1 MPTLQELQENILSMG
16 RNSAK
21 LARTLGDFVGNP
33 MMFLSMAIDRI
44 DGRDETILANN
55 LEAAIVQSGEYNY
68 PEFRERLFA
77 VFTNPEILEYTRSG
91 VDILNPAYRI
101 AGSPG
106 DLQQGID
113 AARAELGVG
122 TLSRENAALFWKERI
137 YRPAREGLKR
147 PRFFKKNIG
156 FYKGAKRGQRIPYDY
171 AAYGIMRY
179 EETIGAR
186 LSAWGDKAPFWIW
199 LNFGNIGEGG
209 EYPAVPP
216 TRFVEQSEVEINL
229 LLQDEIVSLTNE
241 FTNAVNEE
249 IESFLRNPESY
260 QPGSEL
266 AKFDFEGAQFRL
278 GVTPESG
285 DISVRRIG

>member
-1 MPTLQELQENILSMG
+1 MASLEELQEAIFSMS

-21 LARTLGDFVGNP
+21 LSRTLGDFVGSP
-33 MMFLSMAIDRI
+33 TMFLSMAIDRI
-44 DGRDETILANN
+44 EGLDETILIDN
-55 LEAAIVQSGEYNY
+55 LEAAIVQSGEYDY

-77 VFTNPEILEYTRSG
+77 VFTNPEMLEYTRSG

-101 AGSPG
+101 AGNPG

-113 AARAELGVG
+113 AARAELGMG
-122 TLSRENAALFWKERI
+122 MLTRENAALFWKERI

-147 PRFFKKNIG
+147 PQFFKKNLG
-156 FYKGAKRGQRIPYDY
+156 FYKGAGRGQRIPYNY
-171 AAYGIMRY
+171 AAYGIMKY
-179 EETIGAR
+179 EETIGTR
-186 LSAWGDKAPFWIW
+186 LSAWGEKAPFWIW

-209 EYPAVPP
+209 EYPTIHP
-216 TRFVEQSEVEINL
+216 TRFVEQSEIEINL
-229 LLQDEIVSLTNE
+229 LLQDEIISLTNE
-241 FTNAVNEE
+241 FTDAVNEE
-249 IESFLRNPESY
+249 IENFLRNPESY
-260 QPGSEL
+260 QLGVEL